1 MRTKTL
7 LLTAALAATGVAPA
21 MAQSNVYSV
30 NVVGYVNLQLTNG
43 FNMISNPLDKDGTG
57 TNNTITTVFGNSLPD
72 GTTVYK
78 FSGGTFSQSDLF
90 FNGPGWLAGG
100 TITMN
105 PGEGIFVQTPGP
117 ATVTVTGNVL
127 QGNQSNSFG
136 AGFNIIAN
144 KVPIEGLL
152 TSQLNYQPTDND
164 TLYFWDPVSQTYAT
178 SFLYITGPGWLPFE
192 PTVSLG
198 QAFFI
203 QAANSNSWTTNFV
216 VQ

>member
-7 LLTAALAATGVAPA
+7 LLTAALAVAGA
-21 MAQSNVYSV
+21 STSMAQSNVYSV
-30 NVVGYVNLQLTNG
+30 NVVGYVNIPLTNG

-57 TNNTITTVFGNSLPD
+57 TNNTITTVFAGGVPD
-72 GTTVYK
+72 GTTVFK
-78 FSGGTFSQSDLF
+78 FSGGSYSQSDLY
-90 FNGPGWLAGG
+90 FNGPGWLGGG

-105 PGEGIFVQTPGP
+105 PGEGLFVQSTGN
-117 ATVTVTGNVL
+117 ATATITGNVL
-127 QGNQSNSFG
+127 QGNQTNKFA
-136 AGFNIIAN
+136 AGFNMIGN
-144 KVPIEGLL
+144 KVPISGLF

-164 TLYFWDPVSQTYAT
+164 TLFFWDPVSQSYNS

-192 PTVSLG
+192 PTINVG

-203 QAANSNSWTTNFV
+203 QAAASNSWTTNFV